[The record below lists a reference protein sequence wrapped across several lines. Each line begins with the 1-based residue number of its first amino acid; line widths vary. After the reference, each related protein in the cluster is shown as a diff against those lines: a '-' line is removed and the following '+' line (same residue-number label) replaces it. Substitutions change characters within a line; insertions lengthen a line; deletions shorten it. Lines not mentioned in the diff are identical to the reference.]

1 MMKSIFTLLLFLFF
15 TLAQSQSV
23 HEYNRCSTDGC
34 KAVQAFKISK
44 QYLEEDNIVASQ
56 KWLDISKNLR
66 DREQPDS
73 LVCYTHSL
81 QSELFYYM
89 GLFQFGRQ
97 EAVKA
102 VKSAKQLNDSL
113 QISEAYFFEA
123 LNLYELG
130 LKPQSGSAFNNSLKF
145 FPGKYNSRFV
155 ETIGKEHIYNNI
167 AQLKLSV
174 KEPDSAMYYNK
185 KAYAEAIKNLSERA
199 IANSE
204 QTFGEIYFNLKNN
217 DSAAFYYNKSLTS
230 AYKYKYY
237 DIALVNYSLLMNTCV
252 NQPAV
257 CQDYYTKGQ
266 LLIKTQTI
274 NLFFRQMFYRYALQA
289 FKNCGTKQG
298 IAGVQ
303 DEIIRLNAEEK
314 LFNNGFIQQISNRY
328 IQNENHLLN
337 LQLDKLKRQRDMVV
351 LQLLMAL
358 LFILLMALTILFFR
372 RKNKIQRILLEQK
385 NEISNDLHDD
395 IGSGLSSIL
404 IHAGILARNDVSAS
418 QQKVLSEKILS
429 SGKDV
434 SQKLNTF
441 IWSLNDGNDTLQS
454 FCEYLKHYT
463 GNLLEETDIQFE
475 FNLPTEPHIP
485 VVLSGT
491 QRKHL
496 FYCTKELLNNVIKY
510 SDATLVVIDIALSGK
525 NNLLITIVDNG
536 KGIQTYNHFGN
547 GINNIHKRVGK
558 LGGEVQFLN
567 NNGLRVSIKI
577 PV

>member
-1 MMKSIFTLLLFLFF
+1 MKNIFTPLLLLFFSV
-15 TLAQSQSV
+15 AYSQYV
-23 HEYNRCSTDGC
+23 RDFNRCTDNGC
-34 KAVQAFKISK
+34 KALQAFKISK
-44 QYLEEDNIVASQ
+44 QYLEEDNIAASQ
-56 KWLDISKNLR
+56 KWLDISKNLQ
-66 DREQPDS
+66 DKDQPDS

-97 EAVKA
+97 EAA
-102 VKSAKQLNDSL
+102 KSAKTAKLLNDRL
-113 QISEAYFFEA
+113 LISEACFFEA

-130 LKPQSGSAFNNSLKF
+130 LKPQSAKAFNNSLHY
-145 FPGKYNSRFV
+145 FPEKKHRRFV

-174 KEPDSAMYYNK
+174 NQPDSAMYYNK
-185 KAYAEAIKNLSERA
+185 KAYAEAIKNLSKRA

-217 DSAAFYYNKSLTS
+217 DSAAYYYNKSLKS
-230 AYKYKYY
+230 AYEYNYY
-237 DIALVNYSLLMNTCV
+237 DIALVNYSLLMNACV
-252 NQPAV
+252 NRPLLS
-257 CQDYYTKGQ
+257 QDYYKKGQ
-266 LLIKTQTI
+266 VLIKSQTI

-289 FKNCGTKQG
+289 FKNGNVKQG
-298 IAGVQ
+298 ISGVQ

-314 LFNNGFIQQISNRY
+314 QFNNGFIQQISNRY
-328 IQNENHLLN
+328 IKNEKHLLT
-337 LQLDKLKRQRDMVV
+337 LQLEKLKRQRDMVI
-351 LQLLMAL
+351 LQLLIAL

-372 RKNKIQRILLEQK
+372 RKNKIQRILLDQK

-404 IHAGILARNDVSAS
+404 IHADILARNDISVM
-418 QQKVLSEKILS
+418 QQKVLSGKILS

-441 IWSLNDGNDTLQS
+441 IWSLNDDNDTLQS

-463 GNLLEETDIQFE
+463 GNLLEETNIQFE
-475 FNLPTEPHIP
+475 FNLPAAPYVP
-485 VVLSGT
+485 VVLNGT

-510 SDATLVVIDIALSGK
+510 SEATQIIINIGLSGK
-525 NNLLITIVDNG
+525 NNLLITIADNG

-547 GINNIHKRVGK
+547 GINNIYKRVGK
-558 LGGEVQFLN
+558 LGGEVHFVN
-567 NNGLRVSIKI
+567 ENGLRVSIKI

>member
-1 MMKSIFTLLLFLFF
+1 MLLLLLFF
-15 TLAQSQSV
+15 AMVYGQSV
-23 HEYNRCSTDGC
+23 HDYNLCTNDDCR
-34 KAVQAFKISK
+34 AVQAFKVSK

-66 DREQPDS
+66 DAEQPDS

-102 VKSAKQLNDSL
+102 VKNAKLLKDSL
-113 QISEAYFFEA
+113 QISDAYFFEG

-130 LKPQSGSAFNNSLKF
+130 LKPQSGKAFNNSLMF
-145 FPGKYNSRFV
+145 FPKKKRNRFV

-167 AQLKLSV
+167 AQLKLLV
-174 KEPDSAMYYNK
+174 KELDSAMYYNK
-185 KAYAEAIKNLSERA
+185 QAYTEAIKNLSERA

-204 QTFGEIYFNLKNN
+204 QTFGEIYFNLENK
-217 DSAAFYYNKSLTS
+217 DSAAYYYNKSLTS

-237 DIALVNYSLLMNTCV
+237 DIALVNYSLLMNV
-252 NQPAV
+252 YANRPLL
-257 CQDYYTKGQ
+257 CQGYYKQGQ
-266 LLIKTQTI
+266 LLIKAQTI

-289 FKNCGTKQG
+289 FKRGNLKQD
-298 IAGVQ
+298 ISGVQ

-314 LFNNGFIQQISNRY
+314 WFNNGFIQQISNQY
-328 IQNENHLLN
+328 ILNEKHLLT
-337 LQLDKLKRQRDMVV
+337 LQLDKLKRQRNMVV

-372 RKNKIQRILLEQK
+372 RKNKIQRILLDQK

-404 IHAGILARNDVSAS
+404 IHADILARNDVSAV
-418 QQKVLSEKILS
+418 QQKVLSGKILS

-441 IWSLNDGNDTLQS
+441 IWSLNDDNDTLQS
-454 FCEYLKHYT
+454 FCEYLKHYIS
-463 GNLLEETDIQFE
+463 NLLEETNIHVD
-475 FNLPTEPHIP
+475 FNLPAEPYVP
-485 VVLSGT
+485 VVLNGT

-496 FYCTKELLNNVIKY
+496 FYCTKELLNNAIKY
-510 SDATLVVIDIALSGK
+510 SEATQMDINVGLSGK
-525 NNLLITIVDNG
+525 SSLLITIADNG
-536 KGIQTYNHFGN
+536 KGIQSYNHFGN
-547 GINNIHKRVGK
+547 GINNIHKRVAK
-558 LGGEVQFLN
+558 LGGEVHFVN
-567 NNGLRVSIKI
+567 RNGLCVSIKI